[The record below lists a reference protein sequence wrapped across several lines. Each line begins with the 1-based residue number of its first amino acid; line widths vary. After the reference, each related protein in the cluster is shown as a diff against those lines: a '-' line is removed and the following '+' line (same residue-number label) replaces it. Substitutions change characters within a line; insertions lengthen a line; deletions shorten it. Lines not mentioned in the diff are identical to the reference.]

1 MAYEAERK
9 QILGATPL
17 RFDNAFVAG
26 GAVTSVFTGA
36 DINDVDVYF
45 KSRRAF
51 ETGVYQA
58 YEDGLWCVAASKRA
72 VTFAQNGDVVQL
84 MHFDYFPTAECIFKA
99 FDFTICM
106 GALDLDAG
114 PKSKWE
120 GIKLVTTG
128 EEHPESGF
136 VFHPD
141 FMKHNSQRF
150 LKFNPGTRY
159 PLASATRVLKYQ
171 QRGYTIGKGDMMK
184 IALAVRGVRIES
196 WDDLKDQI
204 GGAYGDKVVFEKED
218 TPFSL
223 EAAIEALT
231 VEGAESEL
239 WSQPANDNM
248 PGNAE
253 ALLRHLADLNGVE
266 FVPPELDE
274 DGWPKA
280 DAAEQPLA
288 A

>member
-1 MAYEAERK
+1 MAYEAERR
-9 QILGATPL
+9 QILEKLPL

-26 GAVTSVFTGA
+26 GAVTSVFTNA
-36 DINDVDVYF
+36 KINDTDVYF

-51 ETGVYQA
+51 ELGVYQA

-72 VTFAQNGDVVQL
+72 VTFADQSGNVAQL
-84 MHFDYFPTAECIFKA
+84 MHFDFFPTADAIFEA
-99 FDFTICM
+99 FDYTVCM

-120 GIKLVTTG
+120 GIQLVTTG
-128 EEHPESGF
+128 EEHPDSGF
-136 VFHPD
+136 IFHPD

-150 LKFNPGTRY
+150 LKFNSGTRY

-196 WDDLKDQI
+196 WEDLKDQI
-204 GGAYGDKVVFEKED
+204 GGAYGDKVVFDKED
-218 TPFSL
+218 TPFTL
-223 EAAIEALT
+223 AAAIEALT
-231 VEGAESEL
+231 VDDAESEP
-239 WSQPANDNM
+239 WAQPANDNM
-248 PGNAE
+248 PGTPE
-253 ALLRHLADLNGVE
+253 GLLRHISALNGVE
-266 FVPPELDE
+266 YVAPELDA
-274 DGWPKA
+274 DGWP
-280 DAAEQPLA
+280 LA

>member
-1 MAYEAERK
+1 MAYEAERR
-9 QILGATPL
+9 QILEKLPL

-26 GAVTSVFTGA
+26 GAVTSVFTNA
-36 DINDVDVYF
+36 KINDTDVYF

-72 VTFAQNGDVVQL
+72 VTFADQSNNVAQL
-84 MHFDYFPTAECIFKA
+84 MHFDFFPTADAIFEA
-99 FDFTICM
+99 FDYTVCM

-114 PKSKWE
+114 TKEKWNSASLRFDKV
-120 GIKLVTTG
+120 GD
-128 EEHPESGF
+128 EHPESGF

-150 LKFNPGTRY
+150 LKFNAGTRY

-196 WDDLKDQI
+196 WEDLKDQI
-204 GGAYGDKVVFEKED
+204 GGAYGDKVVLGNED
-218 TPFSL
+218 TPFTL
-223 EAAIEALT
+223 DAAIEALT
-231 VEGAESEL
+231 VEDAESEP
-239 WSQPANDNM
+239 WAQPANDNM
-248 PGNAE
+248 PGSPE
-253 ALLRHLADLNGVE
+253 GLLQHIAALNGVDY
-266 FVPPELDE
+266 VAPELDA
-274 DGWPKA
+274 DGWP
-280 DAAEQPLA
+280 LA